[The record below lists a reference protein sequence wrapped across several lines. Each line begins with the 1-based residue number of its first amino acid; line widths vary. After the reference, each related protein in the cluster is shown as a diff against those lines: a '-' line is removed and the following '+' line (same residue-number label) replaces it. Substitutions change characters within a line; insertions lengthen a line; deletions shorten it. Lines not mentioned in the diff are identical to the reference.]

1 MLTRIS
7 AKAAA
12 VTASIVIGAGVAAA
26 AATGSLPGQT
36 SNDVQA
42 PVSPTTSTTST
53 SSTVKTA
60 TNTPTTEDQKG
71 PEVSSTSENLHGLCN
86 AWEHNSDEAKQH
98 SEAMAALEK
107 AAGGQSNVAAFCQTN
122 APAAASP
129 TSTTEVEHKDADTE
143 DANEHDTEAPE
154 NDHATTSTT
163 EVEHEDNAT
172 TSTTEVQHEDSHGD
186 SGVSGS

>member
-36 SNDVQA
+36 STSSDVQA
-42 PVSPTTSTTST
+42 PVSPTTSTT

-71 PEVSSTSENLHGLCN
+71 PDVSSTSEDLHGLCT
-86 AWEHNSDEAKQH
+86 AWQHNSDEAKQH
-98 SEAMAALEK
+98 SQAMAALEK

-122 APAAASP
+122 APATVSP
-129 TSTTEVEHKDADTE
+129 TSTTEVDHK

-163 EVEHEDNAT
+163 EVQHEDQAT